1 MAQERVLDKVQ
12 RLLDLAN
19 DSGATEEERDLALT
33 RANEMMVKHAIA
45 QSVLDAHCTAR
56 GEKMSRDPETV
67 VVPFIPV
74 GQEFDLILYDC
85 VAYLGLLA
93 RVIPVRLLSH
103 DDQSSLSLSGF
114 PDDIEYFQMLWLS
127 TYLQFSN
134 KLFPK
139 WDTEK
144 SLDENVKFLKD
155 AGFKWKEIWF
165 ISNNTLHPNGAQLL
179 SPKGKPIGCPPNDNH
194 ELIKAYRRQCEL
206 EGVQPENHT
215 QRHGAYRE
223 SYALGFKVRLS
234 QRIAEMR
241 YAASQEAGKTTGAE
255 VALVDSSRRVVDL
268 VASLYPN
275 MKHAKDYKPRY
286 GTEEKGSRAGHA
298 AANETDLSGG
308 RNRLGS
314 NKTAIGG

>member
-19 DSGATEEERDLALT
+19 DAGTTEEERDLALT
-33 RANEMMVKHAIA
+33 RANEMMVKHAIE
-45 QSVLDAHCTAR
+45 QSVLDAHRTAR
-56 GEKMSRDPETV
+56 GEKLDRNPETV

-85 VAYLGLLA
+85 VAQLGLLA
-93 RVIPVRLLSH
+93 RVIPVRLLSR
-103 DDQSSLSLSGF
+103 DDDTSLSLSGF

-155 AGFKWKEIWF
+155 AGFKWKEIWL
-165 ISNNTLHPNGAQLL
+165 IGNNALYSTGSQLV
-179 SPKGKPIGCPPNDNH
+179 SPKGKPIGRPPNDNH
-194 ELIKAYRRQCEL
+194 ELIRAYRRQCER
-206 EGVQPENHT
+206 EGVLPENHT

-223 SYALGFKVRLS
+223 SYALGFQVRLA
-234 QRIAEMR
+234 QRITELRLYAEV
-241 YAASQEAGKTTGAE
+241 EAGKTTGAE
-255 VALVDSSRRVVDL
+255 VALVDSSRRVADL
-268 VASLYPN
+268 VNSLYPN
-275 MKHAKDYKPRY
+275 MKHAEGYKPRY

-308 RNRLGS
+308 RNKLGS
-314 NKTAIGG
+314 NNTAIGG

>member
-12 RLLDLAN
+12 GLLDLAN
-19 DSGATEEERDLALT
+19 GAGTTDEERDLALT
-33 RANEMMVKHAIA
+33 RANEMMVKHAIE
-45 QSVLDAHCTAR
+45 QSVLDAHRTAR
-56 GEKMSRDPETV
+56 GEKLDRNPETV

-74 GQEFDLILYDC
+74 GQEFDTILYDC
-85 VAYLGLLA
+85 VAHLALLA
-93 RVIPVRLLSH
+93 RVIPVRLLSR
-103 DDQSSLSLSGF
+103 DDETMLSLSGF

-139 WDTEK
+139 WDTAK
-144 SLDENVKFLKD
+144 DLDENVKFLKD
-155 AGFKWKEIWF
+155 AGFKWKEIW
-165 ISNNTLHPNGAQLL
+165 IIGNNALHPGSQLL
-179 SPKGKPIGCPPNDNH
+179 SPRGKPIGCPPNDNH
-194 ELIKAYRRQCEL
+194 ELIRAYRRQCEL

-215 QRHGAYRE
+215 QRHAAYRE

-241 YAASQEAGKTTGAE
+241 FAASQEAGKTTGAE

-268 VASLYPN
+268 VDSLYPN
-275 MKHAKDYKPRY
+275 MRQAKDYKPRY

-298 AANETDLSGG
+298 AADETDLSGG
-308 RNRLGS
+308 RNRLPS
-314 NKTAIGG
+314 DKTAIGG

>member
-19 DSGATEEERDLALT
+19 DAGTTEEERDLALT
-33 RANEMMVKHAIA
+33 RANEMMVKHAIE
-45 QSVLDAHCTAR
+45 QSVLDAHRTAR
-56 GEKMSRDPETV
+56 GEKLDRSPETV
-67 VVPFIPV
+67 VVSFIPV
-74 GQEFDLILYDC
+74 GQEFDLILFDC
-85 VAYLGLLA
+85 VSYLGLLA

-103 DDQSSLSLSGF
+103 SGETSLSLSGF

-139 WDTEK
+139 WSTEK

-165 ISNNTLHPNGAQLL
+165 IGNNTLHPNGAQLL

-234 QRIAEMR
+234 QRIAELR
-241 YAASQEAGKTTGAE
+241 LYAEAETQKTTGAE
-255 VALVDSSRRVVDL
+255 VALVDSSRRVEDL
-268 VASLYPN
+268 VDSLYPN
-275 MKHAKDYKPRY
+275 MKHARGYQPRY
-286 GTEEKGSRAGHA
+286 GTEEKGARAGHA

-314 NKTAIGG
+314 DKTAIGG

>member
-19 DSGATEEERDLALT
+19 GAGTTDEERDLALT
-33 RANEMMVKHAIA
+33 RANEMMVKHAIE
-45 QSVLDAHCTAR
+45 QSVLDAHRTAR
-56 GEKMSRDPETV
+56 GEKLDRNPETV

-74 GQEFDLILYDC
+74 GQEFDTILYDC
-85 VAYLGLLA
+85 VAHLALLA
-93 RVIPVRLLSH
+93 RVIPVRLLSR
-103 DDQSSLSLSGF
+103 DDETMLSLSGF

-139 WDTEK
+139 WDTAK
-144 SLDENVKFLKD
+144 DLDENVKFLKD
-155 AGFKWKEIWF
+155 AGFKWKEIW
-165 ISNNTLHPNGAQLL
+165 IIGNNALYPGSQLL
-179 SPKGKPIGCPPNDNH
+179 SPRGKPIGRPPNDNH

-206 EGVQPENHT
+206 EDVQPENHT

-223 SYALGFKVRLS
+223 SYALGFMVRLS
-234 QRIAEMR
+234 QRIGEMR
-241 YAASQEAGKTTGAE
+241 NAASQEAGKTTGAE
-255 VALVDSSRRVVDL
+255 VALVDSSQRVQDL

-275 MKHAKDYKPRY
+275 MEHAKGYKPRY
-286 GTEEKGSRAGHA
+286 GMEEKGSLAGHA

-308 RNRLGS
+308 RNRLDS
-314 NKTAIGG
+314 DKTAIGG

>member
-1 MAQERVLDKVQ
+1 
-12 RLLDLAN
+12 
-19 DSGATEEERDLALT
+19 
-33 RANEMMVKHAIA
+33 MMVKHAIE
-45 QSVLDAHCTAR
+45 QSVLDAHRTAR
-56 GEKMSRDPETV
+56 GEKLDRNPETV

-85 VAYLGLLA
+85 VAQLGLLA
-93 RVIPVRLLSH
+93 RVIPVRLLSR
-103 DDQSSLSLSGF
+103 DDDTSLSLSGF

-155 AGFKWKEIWF
+155 AGFKWKEIWL
-165 ISNNTLHPNGAQLL
+165 IGNNALYSTGSQLV
-179 SPKGKPIGCPPNDNH
+179 SPKGKPIGRPPNDNH
-194 ELIKAYRRQCEL
+194 ELIRAYRRQCER
-206 EGVQPENHT
+206 EGVLPENHT

-223 SYALGFKVRLS
+223 SYALGFQVRLA
-234 QRIAEMR
+234 QRITELRLYAEV
-241 YAASQEAGKTTGAE
+241 EAGKTTGAE
-255 VALVDSSRRVVDL
+255 VALVDSSRRVADL
-268 VASLYPN
+268 VNSLYPN
-275 MKHAKDYKPRY
+275 MKHAEGYKPRY

-308 RNRLGS
+308 RNKLGS
-314 NKTAIGG
+314 NNTAIGG